1 MKTNCNIIYDLLPL
15 YIDGICSEESKSLVD
30 EHLLECQNC
39 SKKYTAMNQHLTIAE
54 FNDSQEVSNYDSQ
67 EEQQKVHD
75 DAARKVMK
83 RITRR
88 WQLTVLII
96 VILIPIISLGWNQ
109 YRGEGLS
116 YTNMYDYYSAN
127 RMMTALENEQY
138 DKVFSY
144 IDVQFYY
151 DDIQKRMEESKTATV
166 SKEDFQLVV
175 EEALSYYTNGEIRIA
190 EEKFDN
196 WIIEAQEENVRIKEF
211 YEQSP
216 YVDMSYDEF
225 YSISKANF
233 LEQMNS
239 WEQLG
244 YRVKGHKIRSDS
256 THRDDGITQYNYN
269 ISISNGEETKE
280 FGGITLIGNHAGL
293 FYLGGGFHDAEQ
305 TSPKLS
311 SFFQAFN
318 ISY

>member
-30 EHLLECQNC
+30 EHLHECPNC
-39 SKKYTAMNQHLTIAE
+39 SKRYAAMNQHLTVAD
-54 FNDSQEVSNYDSQ
+54 FNDSDGEPDYNSQ
-67 EEQQKVHD
+67 EEQQKMRD
-75 DAARKVMK
+75 NAARKVMK
-83 RITRR
+83 RITRK
-88 WQLTVLII
+88 WKLTVLIT
-96 VILIPIISLGWNQ
+96 VLLIPLISIGWNQ

-116 YTNMYDYYSAN
+116 YTNMYDYYSAS
-127 RMMTALENEQY
+127 RMMKALENEQY
-138 DKVFSY
+138 EKAFSY
-144 IDVQFYY
+144 IDVKFYY
-151 DDIQKRMEESKTATV
+151 DDIQKRMEESKTATI
-166 SKEDFQLVV
+166 SKEEFQLVV

-196 WIIEAQEENVRIKEF
+196 WIIEAQKENIRIKEF

-216 YVDMSYDEF
+216 YVDMTYDKF

-233 LEQMNS
+233 LDNMKD

-244 YRVKGHKIRSDS
+244 YRLKGHKIRSDN
-256 THRDDGITQYNYN
+256 THRDDDLTQYNYN
-269 ISISNGEETKE
+269 ISISNGEDTKE
-280 FGGITLIGNHAGL
+280 FGGIDIFGNNAGQ
-293 FYLGGGFHDAEQ
+293 FHIGGGFHDSKQ

-318 ISY
+318 IFD